1 MIRIL
6 TALLLALCLASC
18 GADLQTRQDALT
30 VYESAT
36 KWVYNTPEST
46 CFSRVGY
53 DSRNNVLIV
62 VFRDSGAEYHYYDVP
77 EDVWESFYDSTSLGR
92 YFNSYIKGNYAY
104 KKQKAG
110 ALRLLL
116 FCFIRYMLVQTMG
129 ATAHLLCPQP
139 AYRAYTAVCFACL
152 ANFATVPMLEPC

>member
-18 GADLQTRQDALT
+18 STDLQIPQDTLT

-53 DSRNNVLIV
+53 DARNQVLIV

-77 EDVWESFYDSTSLGR
+77 EDVWESFYDSASLGK
-92 YFNSYIKGNYAY
+92 YFNANIKGYY
-104 KKQKAG
+104 EYEKQ
-110 ALRLLL
+110 
-116 FCFIRYMLVQTMG
+116 
-129 ATAHLLCPQP
+129 
-139 AYRAYTAVCFACL
+139 
-152 ANFATVPMLEPC
+152 

>member
-18 GADLQTRQDALT
+18 GVDLQIPKDTLT

-36 KWVYNTPEST
+36 KWVYNTPDST

-62 VFRDSGAEYHYYDVP
+62 VFRDSGAEYHYFDVP
-77 EDVWESFYDSTSLGR
+77 EDVWESFYDSESLGR
-92 YFNSYIKGNYAY
+92 YFNANIKGYY
-104 KKQKAG
+104 EYEKQ
-110 ALRLLL
+110 
-116 FCFIRYMLVQTMG
+116 
-129 ATAHLLCPQP
+129 
-139 AYRAYTAVCFACL
+139 
-152 ANFATVPMLEPC
+152 

>member
-18 GADLQTRQDALT
+18 GSDLQTRQDALA

-53 DSRNNVLIV
+53 DSRNNMLIV
-62 VFRDSGAEYHYYDVP
+62 VFRDSGAEYHYFGVP
-77 EDVWESFYDSTSLGR
+77 EDVWESFYDSASLGR
-92 YFNSYIKGNYAY
+92 YFNAHIKGNYAY
-104 KKQKAG
+104 RKK
-110 ALRLLL
+110 
-116 FCFIRYMLVQTMG
+116 
-129 ATAHLLCPQP
+129 
-139 AYRAYTAVCFACL
+139 
-152 ANFATVPMLEPC
+152 

>member
-6 TALLLALCLASC
+6 TVLLLALCLASC
-18 GADLQTRQDALT
+18 GTDSQIPQDTLT

-77 EDVWESFYDSTSLGR
+77 EDVWESFYDSESLGK
-92 YFNSYIKGNYAY
+92 YFNREIKGNYEY
-104 KKQKAG
+104 EKQ
-110 ALRLLL
+110 
-116 FCFIRYMLVQTMG
+116 
-129 ATAHLLCPQP
+129 
-139 AYRAYTAVCFACL
+139 
-152 ANFATVPMLEPC
+152 

>member
-6 TALLLALCLASC
+6 IMLLTALFLVSC
-18 GADLQTRQDALT
+18 GADLQTRQDALA

-36 KWVYNTPEST
+36 KWVYNTPDST

-62 VFRDSGAEYHYYDVP
+62 VFRESGAEYQYFDVP
-77 EDVWESFYDSTSLGR
+77 EDVWESFYDSASLGR

-104 KKQKAG
+104 RKQ
-110 ALRLLL
+110 
-116 FCFIRYMLVQTMG
+116 
-129 ATAHLLCPQP
+129 
-139 AYRAYTAVCFACL
+139 
-152 ANFATVPMLEPC
+152 

>member
-18 GADLQTRQDALT
+18 GADLQTQQGALT

-53 DSRNNVLIV
+53 DSRNKVLIV

-77 EDVWESFYDSTSLGR
+77 EDVWESFYDSASLGK
-92 YFNSYIKGNYAY
+92 YFNANIKGYY
-104 KKQKAG
+104 EYEKQ
-110 ALRLLL
+110 
-116 FCFIRYMLVQTMG
+116 
-129 ATAHLLCPQP
+129 
-139 AYRAYTAVCFACL
+139 
-152 ANFATVPMLEPC
+152 

>member
-6 TALLLALCLASC
+6 IMLLTALFLASC
-18 GADLQTRQDALT
+18 GSDLQTRQDSLA

-53 DSRNNVLIV
+53 DARNQVLIV

-77 EDVWESFYDSTSLGR
+77 EDVWESFYDSASLGR
-92 YFNSYIKGNYAY
+92 YFNANIKGYY
-104 KKQKAG
+104 EYEKQ
-110 ALRLLL
+110 
-116 FCFIRYMLVQTMG
+116 
-129 ATAHLLCPQP
+129 
-139 AYRAYTAVCFACL
+139 
-152 ANFATVPMLEPC
+152 